1 MSGIKETLEL
11 LQGIKDLVLDAKQ
24 VLADGTVSL
33 ADLPVAIA
41 LLGQLNDLN
50 QAVQGVSDIPTEVK
64 DLSPDEI
71 NQLVAKVLEIV
82 AAVKA

>member
-11 LQGIKDLVLDAKQ
+11 LQGIQDLVMDGKQ
-24 VLADGTVSL
+24 VMADGSITL
-33 ADLPVAIA
+33 ADLPVAIQ
-41 LLGQLNDLN
+41 LLTQLNELN

-64 DLSPDEI
+64 DLTADEA
-71 NQLVAKVLEIV
+71 NQLIAKVLEIV